1 MLANIIGLRA
11 LPGFPY
17 LHSQAIGGYIGV
29 TLVALYVS
37 RPYLLV
43 VCKQLFS
50 LDEILDENNEV
61 MSHRV
66 VIGLLGVSSILLLV
80 FTNQECR

>member
-1 MLANIIGLRA
+1 MLANTIGLRA
-11 LPGFPY
+11 LPGFSY

-37 RPYLLV
+37 RPHLLV

-61 MSHRV
+61 MSH
-66 VIGLLGVSSILLLV
+66 
-80 FTNQECR
+80 